1 MELLP
6 EQTWT
11 LIDSWL
17 SEPVGDRDEVL
28 WKAEEAAF
36 VAQLPGIA
44 VSPLFGKFLHLIAR
58 LRGARR
64 ILEIG
69 TLGGY
74 STIWL
79 GRALPAD
86 GRIVTLEVNEKH
98 AAIARENLERAGLT
112 SVVEIMTGPAADS
125 LARMRERKI
134 DPFDLIFIDADKRSN
149 DVYFEHAIALSRP
162 GTVIIVDNVV
172 RKGAILEESTEDPD
186 VRGTRRLLMGLRGDR
201 RVTTTV
207 LQTVGL
213 KGHDGFLFAVVN

>member
-64 ILEIG
+64 ILEVG

-79 GRALPAD
+79 GRALPSD
-86 GRIVTLEVNEKH
+86 GRMVTLEINEMH
-98 AAIARENLERAGLT
+98 AAVARENIERAGL
-112 SVVEIMTGPAADS
+112 SSMVEIITGPAADS
-125 LARMRERKI
+125 LARMRERKV
-134 DPFDLIFIDADKRSN
+134 DPFDLVFIDADKRSN

-162 GTVIIVDNVV
+162 GTVITVDNVV
-172 RKGAILEESTEDPD
+172 RKGAILDESTDDPD
-186 VRGTRRLLMGLRGDR
+186 IRGTRRLLMGLRGDR

-213 KGHDGFLFAVVN
+213 KGHDGFLFAIVN